1 LTKKQSFQFQLPI
14 IPLVLLVD
22 LKKVAGNFDVEPKKK
37 SAFQHF
43 SPSCQ
48 IVAKKPKDLI

>member
-22 LKKVAGNFDVEPKKK
+22 LKKVAGYFDAEPKKK
-37 SAFQHF
+37 HLFTIF
-43 SPSCQ
+43 LP
-48 IVAKKPKDLI
+48 VVKLWPKKLKD